1 MTAGLEKVLEKDIH
15 QLNEQLYASYARII
29 KLNQEIKGL
38 ERTIELQNSLIE
50 KLSAEYNVK

>member
-1 MTAGLEKVLEKDIH
+1 VTAGLEKVLEKDIH